1 MSAVAGGRVR
11 RWSTWSLRT
20 RLLVTTTLMMAVV
33 CGVIALTTT
42 LSLEAG
48 LTSTVADRL
57 DQAQQRAYGFATGGG
72 GGPGGLGGSG
82 NPSGSEG
89 VGNGNGGP
97 GHRDGAG
104 TQGGEAQEFGTG
116 FVSGPGQPVN
126 TIGAWIHDGAVV
138 SSGINAS
145 SDPAQYSPDST
156 PPPLNTAQKAAVL
169 ALAGG
174 ARHTTISL
182 PGHGDY
188 LIDAQV
194 LPDHD
199 TVLVGLPLTDVDN
212 TLTRLVAV
220 EAVVTVA
227 GLILAGFVTFA
238 LIRISLRP
246 LDRVA
251 ATAVRISRQ
260 PLDRGE
266 VGELVRV
273 PEADTDART
282 EAGQVGAS
290 LNRLIE
296 HVAGALAA
304 RHASETRVRQFV
316 ADASHELRTPLAS
329 IAGYAEL
336 TRRGRETVPP
346 DTAYALS
353 RVESEAA
360 RMTRLV
366 EDLLLL
372 ARLDAGRPLD
382 REPLDL
388 SPLVMDAVR
397 DAHAANPGHRW
408 QVDLP
413 DDPVTVDGDAH
424 RLHQVLVNLLA
435 NAGKHTPSGTVVT
448 ASIAPSAEGDS
459 CELRITDNGPGIPEA
474 LLPTVFERFARG
486 DSSRSRAAGSTGLGL
501 AIVAAVAASHGGQVS
516 VRSEPGRTVFALRL
530 PLAAATGAAAVTAA
544 AVN

>member
-1 MSAVAGGRVR
+1 MSAVAGSRLR

-20 RLLVTTTLMMAVV
+20 RLLVTTTLMLAVV

-42 LSLEAG
+42 LLLKQDLDSAASGKLASAFSQSLGFVDPEAHG
-48 LTSTVADRL
+48 GRPPGALAHGQGAEPGAL
-57 DQAQQRAYGFATGGG
+57 GGAGGG
-72 GGPGGLGGSG
+72 ALSKVYFVGGLPDGS
-82 NPSGSEG
+82 
-89 VGNGNGGP
+89 V
-97 GHRDGAG
+97 
-104 TQGGEAQEFGTG
+104 
-116 FVSGPGQPVN
+116 
-126 TIGAWIHDGAVV
+126 GAVIDQGRMTAATTP
-138 SSGINAS
+138 STLNAS
-145 SDPAQYSPDST
+145 DPRVHQPT
-156 PPPLNTAQKAAVL
+156 PLGTAASAPLATVPTGTDRKVE
-169 ALAGG
+169 
-174 ARHTTISL
+174 L
-182 PGHGDY
+182 PGLGDY
-188 LIDAQV
+188 LVTSQV
-194 LPDHD
+194 
-199 TVLVGLPLTDVDN
+199 TSTGATLVVGVPLHYGES
-212 TLTRLVAV
+212 LVSELIAA

-227 GLILAGFVTFA
+227 GLIAAGFVTFA

-251 ATAVRISRQ
+251 ATAGRISRQ
-260 PLDRGE
+260 PLHRGE

-273 PEADTDART
+273 PEADTDPRT

-296 HVAGALAA
+296 HVSDALAA

-336 TRRGRETVPP
+336 TRRGREAVPP

-372 ARLDAGRPLD
+372 ARLDAGRPLE

-388 SPLVMDAVR
+388 APLVMDAVR

-435 NAGKHTPSGTVVT
+435 NAGKHTPPGTVVT
-448 ASIAPSAEGDS
+448 ASVAPTPAGDA
-459 CELRITDNGPGIPEA
+459 CELRITDNGPGIPET

-486 DSSRSRAAGSTGLGL
+486 DGSRSRTAGSTGLGL
-501 AIVAAVAASHGGQVS
+501 AIVAAVTASHGGRVS
-516 VRSEPGRTVFALRL
+516 VQSEPGRTVFAVRL
-530 PLAAATGAAAVTAA
+530 PLSASVPAG
-544 AVN
+544 

>member
-1 MSAVAGGRVR
+1 MSVVTRSRVR

-20 RLLVTTTLMMAVV
+20 RLLVTTTLMLAVV
-33 CGVIALTTT
+33 CGVIALVIT
-42 LSLEAG
+42 LVVKADLMSAAG
-48 LTSTVADRL
+48 DRL
-57 DQAQQRAYGFATGGG
+57 QQAQNRASGPPGAPGAGGG
-72 GGPGGLGGSG
+72 AGHFQGQHPVGGGAGGSADSAG
-82 NPSGSEG
+82 SLNFVAFLPDGTVGGVISHGSVQAAQPS
-89 VGNGNGGP
+89 V
-97 GHRDGAG
+97 
-104 TQGGEAQEFGTG
+104 
-116 FVSGPGQPVN
+116 VSGADEQPSAEKVLL
-126 TIGAWIHDGAVV
+126 
-138 SSGINAS
+138 
-145 SDPAQYSPDST
+145 PAAEAA
-156 PPPLNTAQKAAVL
+156 PLAA
-169 ALAGG
+169 AAG
-174 ARHTTISL
+174 RTTDVQVHL
-182 PGHGDY
+182 PGLGDY
-188 LIDAQV
+188 LVRPTVDPATG
-194 LPDHD
+194 D
-199 TVLVGLPLTDVDN
+199 TTVVAVPLDGIESTVN
-212 TLTRLVAV
+212 QLIGV

-227 GLILAGFVTFA
+227 GLIIAGFASFA

-246 LDRVA
+246 LDRVT
-251 ATAVRISRQ
+251 ATARRISRQ
-260 PLDRGE
+260 PLHQGE

-273 PEADTDART
+273 PDADTDVRT

-296 HVAGALAA
+296 HVSGALAA
-304 RHASETRVRQFV
+304 RQASETRVRQFV

-329 IAGYAEL
+329 ISGYAEL

-353 RVESEAA
+353 RVEAEAA

-372 ARLDAGRPLD
+372 ARLDAGRPLE

-435 NAGKHTPSGTVVT
+435 NAGKHTPPGTVVT
-448 ASIAPSAEGDS
+448 ASIAPTAEGDG
-459 CELRITDNGPGIPEA
+459 CDLRITDNGPGIPEA

-486 DSSRSRAAGSTGLGL
+486 DGSRSRTAGSTGLGL
-501 AIVAAVAASHGGQVS
+501 AIVAAVTASHGGRVS
-516 VRSEPGRTVFALRL
+516 VQSEPGRTVFAVRL
-530 PLAAATGAAAVTAA
+530 PLSASVPAG
-544 AVN
+544 

>member
-1 MSAVAGGRVR
+1 LSTVPGSGVR

-20 RLLVTTTLMMAVV
+20 RLLVTTTLMLALV

-42 LSLEAG
+42 LLLKQDLDSTARTKLAQAFSQSLAITGRGHGPDGGAG
-48 LTSTVADRL
+48 
-57 DQAQQRAYGFATGGG
+57 GGG
-72 GGPGGLGGSG
+72 GGPA
-82 NPSGSEG
+82 
-89 VGNGNGGP
+89 
-97 GHRDGAG
+97 GAG
-104 TQGGEAQEFGTG
+104 QGGDPFG
-116 FVSGPGQPVN
+116 
-126 TIGAWIHDGAVV
+126 
-138 SSGINAS
+138 GINF
-145 SDPAQYSPDST
+145 
-156 PPPLNTAQKAAVL
+156 V
-169 ALAGG
+169 G
-174 ARHTTISL
+174 SL
-182 PGHGDY
+182 PDGSVGALVQNGKLTAATTPDTYNSSNPLLRKPKFLTNAEAAPLAAFATGTANVKITLPGLGDY
-188 LIDAQV
+188 LVSSQV
-194 LPDHD
+194 
-199 TVLVGLPLTDVDN
+199 TATGSTLVVGIPLHSGES
-212 TLTRLVAV
+212 LVSNLIAA

-227 GLILAGFVTFA
+227 GLIAAGFLSFA

-251 ATAVRISRQ
+251 ATAGRISRQ

-273 PEADTDART
+273 PEADTDVRT

-296 HVAGALAA
+296 HVSGALAA

-372 ARLDAGRPLD
+372 ARLDAGRPLE

-413 DDPVTVDGDAH
+413 DEPVTVDGDAH

-435 NAGKHTPSGTVVT
+435 NAGRHTPAGTLVT
-448 ASIAPSAEGDS
+448 ASIVPAEGCDD
-459 CELRITDNGPGIPEA
+459 CELRIADNGPGIPEA

-516 VRSEPGRTVFALRL
+516 VQSEPGRTVFALRL
-530 PLAAATGAAAVTAA
+530 PLSSSV

>member
-1 MSAVAGGRVR
+1 MTSATGSGAGRFR
-11 RWSTWSLRT
+11 SWSTWSLRT
-20 RLLVTTTLMMAVV
+20 RLLVTTTLMLAVV
-33 CGVIALTTT
+33 CGVIALVIT
-42 LSLEAG
+42 LAVKADLMASAG
-48 LTSTVADRL
+48 DRL
-57 DQAQQRAYGFATGGG
+57 QQAQSRTNPG
-72 GGPGGLGGSG
+72 GGPAHGSLPVQQAGGGDSALAFVHFL
-82 NPSGSEG
+82 PEG
-89 VGNGNGGP
+89 
-97 GHRDGAG
+97 
-104 TQGGEAQEFGTG
+104 
-116 FVSGPGQPVN
+116 
-126 TIGAWIHDGAVV
+126 TIGAVV
-138 SSGINAS
+138 SKGSVTAGQPVVGLDAH
-145 SDPAQYSPDST
+145 AQPQLNIT
-156 PPPLNTAQKAAVL
+156 PLTAAEAAPLAAAVGQ
-169 ALAGG
+169 AGNV
-174 ARHTTISL
+174 TINL
-182 PGHGDY
+182 PGLGDFLVRAQLDPDTGDTKVVAVPINGIETTVNQ
-188 LIDAQV
+188 LI
-194 LPDHD
+194 
-199 TVLVGLPLTDVDN
+199 
-212 TLTRLVAV
+212 AV
-220 EAVVTVA
+220 EAVVTVG
-227 GLILAGFVTFA
+227 GLIAAGFLSFA
-238 LIRISLRP
+238 LIRVSLRP

-251 ATAVRISRQ
+251 ATAVRISRL

-273 PEADTDART
+273 PEADTDTRT

-296 HVAGALAA
+296 HVASALAA

-382 REPLDL
+382 RAPLDL

-397 DAHAANPGHRW
+397 DAHAASPGHRW

-413 DDPVTVDGDAH
+413 DDPVMVDGDAH

-435 NAGKHTPSGTVVT
+435 NAGKHTPAGTVVT
-448 ASIAPSAEGDS
+448 ASVSSTAADRS
-459 CELRITDNGPGIPEA
+459 CELRITDNGPGIPEQ

-516 VRSEPGRTVFALRL
+516 VQSEPGRTVFAVRL
-530 PLAAATGAAAVTAA
+530 PQAASEPTELLAVKRRV
-544 AVN
+544 VNQQVVNR

>member
-1 MSAVAGGRVR
+1 MNKLTGIRFR

-20 RLLVTTTLMMAVV
+20 RLLVTTTLMLAVV

-42 LSLEAG
+42 VMLKRDV
-48 LTSTVADRL
+48 TSTAQGNLDRAMSQL
-57 DQAQQRAYGFATGGG
+57 IHHDGGPLPGYTGPRTGRPAQQNNDPLA
-72 GGPGGLGGSG
+72 
-82 NPSGSEG
+82 
-89 VGNGNGGP
+89 
-97 GHRDGAG
+97 
-104 TQGGEAQEFGTG
+104 
-116 FVSGPGQPVN
+116 FVPALPDN
-126 TIGAWIHDGAVV
+126 TIGATITNGLVQASQNSGAGASLSAGPRATSPLSAAARASLLVAQ
-138 SSGINAS
+138 GGTTHLTIN
-145 SDPAQYSPDST
+145 
-156 PPPLNTAQKAAVL
+156 
-169 ALAGG
+169 
-174 ARHTTISL
+174 I
-182 PGHGDY
+182 PGYGDY
-188 LIDAQV
+188 LVSSQVVSGTTLVIAVPLDDAES
-194 LPDHD
+194 
-199 TVLVGLPLTDVDN
+199 TVNELI
-212 TLTRLVAV
+212 AV
-220 EAVVTVA
+220 EAVVTLA
-227 GLILAGFVTFA
+227 GLVAAGFLSFA

-260 PLDRGE
+260 PLHRGE

-273 PEADTDART
+273 PDADTDTRT

-304 RHASETRVRQFV
+304 RQASETRVRQFV

-336 TRRGRETVPP
+336 TRRGREAVPP

-382 REPLDL
+382 RETLDL
-388 SPLVMDAVR
+388 APLVMDAVR
-397 DAHAANPGHRW
+397 DAHAATPSHRW
-408 QVDLP
+408 QVELP
-413 DDPVTVDGDAH
+413 DDPVLVDGDAH

-435 NAGKHTPSGTVVT
+435 NAGKHTPAGTVVT
-448 ASIAPSAEGDS
+448 ASVVTSAGVGPDPGS
-459 CELRITDNGPGIPEA
+459 CELRITDNGPGIPDA

-516 VRSEPGRTVFALRL
+516 VQSEPGRTVFAVRL
-530 PLAAATGAAAVTAA
+530 PRSATVSETLAL
-544 AVN
+544 N

>member
-1 MSAVAGGRVR
+1 MRSATGSGTDRFR

-20 RLLVTTTLMMAVV
+20 RLLVTTTVMLAVV
-33 CGVIALTTT
+33 SGAIALTTT
-42 LSLEAG
+42 LMLKQD
-48 LTSTVADRL
+48 LTAAARTKL
-57 DQAQQRAYGFATGGG
+57 DQAFAQTFNHPG
-72 GGPGGLGGSG
+72 GGPGGSG
-82 NPSGSEG
+82 AT
-89 VGNGNGGP
+89 GGP
-97 GHRDGAG
+97 GGRHQGDDPLDYVGVLPENAIGG
-104 TQGGEAQEFGTG
+104 TI
-116 FVSGPGQPVN
+116 VN
-126 TIGAWIHDGAVV
+126 GVVTAAVN
-138 SSGINAS
+138 SGINYSTFPPRAATVTLTADQTAPLAAAAHGAEHLTVNIPGS
-145 SDPAQYSPDST
+145 QY
-156 PPPLNTAQKAAVL
+156 
-169 ALAGG
+169 
-174 ARHTTISL
+174 
-182 PGHGDY
+182 GDY
-188 LIDAQV
+188 LVNAQV
-194 LPDHD
+194 VNGT
-199 TVLVGLPLTDVDN
+199 TVLVAVPLGPAEALVDK
-212 TLTRLVAV
+212 LIAV
-220 EAVVTVA
+220 EAVVTVG
-227 GLILAGFVTFA
+227 GLIAAGFLSFA

-251 ATAVRISRQ
+251 ATAVRISRL

-266 VGELVRV
+266 VGELVQV
-273 PEADTDART
+273 PDADTDTRT

-296 HVAGALAA
+296 HVSNALAA

-397 DAHAANPGHRW
+397 DAHAANPDHRW

-413 DDPVTVDGDAH
+413 DDPVMVDGDPH
-424 RLHQVLVNLLA
+424 RLQQVLVNLLA
-435 NAGKHTPSGTVVT
+435 NAGKHTPAGTVVT
-448 ASIAPSAEGDS
+448 ASIVSLIDTDD

-516 VRSEPGRTVFALRL
+516 VQSEPGRTVFAVRL
-530 PLAAATGAAAVTAA
+530 PQAASEGTDQVASEVVASEVVAT
-544 AVN
+544 NR